1 MHIENG
7 KSATEGSRFLEGA
20 YRKRKIC
27 ERRALRKKGVSMISN
42 APLCDDT
49 SYITASKQKIY
60 KDNYQYVEDQFGY
73 LIGGTVKFVSPV
85 QANED
90 GTYSAHLIA
99 DIYGINMKTILY
111 SQSESELKK
120 ANDRILELSA
130 SIKFFKAFPTA
141 NIAFVIMNLVGT
153 ILVGLGAPSNLW
165 LIILGAILVI
175 AGNALPYCFIKKG
188 DNL

>member
-1 MHIENG
+1 MKAMEIKNAPVAGETTTSPSNTTPLSHIERLTD
-7 KSATEGSRFLEGA
+7 AFTGA
-20 YRKRKIC
+20 DFTTINFDELSKDPSGIKI
-27 ERRALRKKGVSMISN
+27 
-42 APLCDDT
+42 
-49 SYITASKQKIY
+49 
-60 KDNYQYVEDQFGY
+60 
-73 LIGGTVKFVSPV
+73 
-85 QANED
+85 
-90 GTYSAHLIA
+90 IA
-99 DIYGINMKTILY
+99 ILY